1 MVQQRLLKDKITLN
15 YRSLLIL
22 WCSTAVI
29 YAVVKMAIGK
39 FNNYKIF
46 ENVYFHAREGIGLY
60 GDHFAEYYD
69 SNHYGIIFSAIIA
82 PFALLPQWIGVILWI
97 IANTMLLF
105 YAIKKL
111 PLNFSQKRFIYLF
124 SFIEL
129 LTAQSMQQ
137 FNISVAAFIIL
148 TFVWIEEKKDFWAA
162 FLIILGTLVKLY
174 PIVGLAFFFFSKNKV
189 KFILSLMFW
198 AVVLFCLP
206 ILYTPGPEYVV
217 SQYFDW
223 FERLQIKNEI
233 NKFAIPQN
241 ISLLGIVRKISG
253 NGDYS
258 DLWLLV
264 PGVIMFLIPYLRIKD
279 YSKLSF
285 RMSFLANVLLFMV
298 LFSTGSEGSGYITA
312 MIGIALW
319 YIVSPSKNKKSQFL
333 FMMVAM
339 IIVALC
345 STEIVPKTIRVN
357 FITKYV
363 IKAWPCTVAWLILM
377 YEMIFSKYENK
388 LYTPTMYENYY
399 TEKEIEE
406 EICYNV

>member
-1 MVQQRLLKDKITLN
+1 
-15 YRSLLIL
+15 
-22 WCSTAVI
+22 
-29 YAVVKMAIGK
+29 
-39 FNNYKIF
+39 
-46 ENVYFHAREGIGLY
+46 
-60 GDHFAEYYD
+60 
-69 SNHYGIIFSAIIA
+69 
-82 PFALLPQWIGVILWI
+82 
-97 IANTMLLF
+97 
-105 YAIKKL
+105 
-111 PLNFSQKRFIYLF
+111 
-124 SFIEL
+124 
-129 LTAQSMQQ
+129 MQQ

-206 ILYTPGPEYVV
+206 MLYTPGPEYVV
-217 SQYFDW
+217 SQYFEW
-223 FERLQIKNEI
+223 FERLEIKNEI